1 LEKLFYATRFYA
13 TLGLAGGMTGIVV
26 RPVRGFEP
34 RVLEPRDAGGRD
46 MKLSGKVAVITGA
59 ARGIGRACAERFLN
73 DGVRVVISDIDGD
86 GLARTTAELA
96 RPGELRAIPADVTK
110 RADIDRLV
118 AAAATDFGRLD
129 IMVNN
134 AGVARNQDLLEIS
147 EKEFDDVIAVN
158 LKGAFF
164 GVQAAA
170 KQMIAQGGGGVII
183 NMSSVN
189 ALLAIP
195 SLATY
200 AISKGGMKQLTSVAA
215 VALAPHRIRVV
226 AVGPGTILTEMVAT
240 AIFSSDDARRSVLSR
255 TPAGRCGE
263 PSEVASVVAFLASD
277 DASYITGQTIYP
289 DGGRLILNYTVPVGE
304 E

>member
-1 LEKLFYATRFYA
+1 
-13 TLGLAGGMTGIVV
+13 MI
-26 RPVRGFEP
+26 
-34 RVLEPRDAGGRD
+34 
-46 MKLSGKVAVITGA
+46 LSGKVAAITGA
-59 ARGIGRACAERFLN
+59 ARGIGRACAERFLKE
-73 DGVRVVISDIDGD
+73 GGKVVISDVDD
-86 GLARTTAELA
+86 DALEKTVAELGHPDSLQAVHCHVA
-96 RPGELRAIPADVTK
+96 RRSDV
-110 RADIDRLV
+110 DRLV
-118 AAAATDFGRLD
+118 ATAVREFDRLD

-147 EKEFDDVIAVN
+147 EKDFDDVIAVN

-215 VALAPHRIRVV
+215 VALAPHDIRVV
-226 AVGPGTILTEMVAT
+226 AVGPGTILTDMVAS
-240 AIFSSDDARRSVLSR
+240 AIFNSEDARKSVLSR
-255 TPAGRCGE
+255 TPIGRGGE

-277 DASYITGQTIYP
+277 DASYITGQTVYP
-289 DGGRLILNYTVPVGE
+289 DGGRLVLNYTVPVKERG
-304 E
+304 

>member
-1 LEKLFYATRFYA
+1 
-13 TLGLAGGMTGIVV
+13 
-26 RPVRGFEP
+26 
-34 RVLEPRDAGGRD
+34 
-46 MKLSGKVAVITGA
+46 MKNSGKVVAITGA
-59 ARGIGRACAERFLN
+59 ARGIGKACAARFLS
-73 DGVRVVISDIDGD
+73 DGAKVVISDVDGAA
-86 GLARTTAELA
+86 LAETA
-96 RPGELRAIPADVTK
+96 GELGHADNLRTVEADVSK
-110 RADIDRLV
+110 CADVDGVV
-118 AAAATDFGRLD
+118 ATAVKQFGRLD
-129 IMVNN
+129 VMVNN
-134 AGVARNQDLLEIS
+134 AGVARNRDFLEIS
-147 EKEFDDVIAVN
+147 EAEFDDVMGIN

-170 KQMIAQGGGGVII
+170 RQMIAQGGGGVVV

-200 AISKGGMKQLTSVAA
+200 AMSKGAMKQLTSVAA
-215 VALAPHRIRVV
+215 VALAPHGIRVV
-226 AVGPGTILTEMVAT
+226 AVGPGTILTEMVAN

-289 DGGRLILNYTVPVGE
+289 DGGRLILNYTVPVTE
-304 E
+304 T

>member
-1 LEKLFYATRFYA
+1 
-13 TLGLAGGMTGIVV
+13 
-26 RPVRGFEP
+26 
-34 RVLEPRDAGGRD
+34 
-46 MKLSGKVAVITGA
+46 MKNSGKVVAITGA
-59 ARGIGRACAERFLN
+59 ARGIGKACAARFLS
-73 DGVRVVISDIDGD
+73 DGARVVISDVDAA
-86 GLARTTAELA
+86 GLVHAARELGHED
-96 RPGELRAIPADVTK
+96 RLRAVEADVSK
-110 RADIDRLV
+110 RADVDRIV
-118 AAAATDFGRLD
+118 ATAVKEFGRLD
-129 IMVNN
+129 VMVNN
-134 AGVARNQDLLEIS
+134 AGVARNRDFLDIS
-147 EKEFDDVIAVN
+147 EAEFDDVMGIN

-170 KQMIAQGGGGVII
+170 RQMIAQGGGGVVV

-200 AISKGGMKQLTSVAA
+200 AMSKGAMKQLTSVAA
-215 VALAPHRIRVV
+215 VALAPHGIRVV

-240 AIFSSDDARRSVLSR
+240 AIFSSEDARRSVLSR

-289 DGGRLILNYTVPVGE
+289 DGGRLILNYTVPVHE
-304 E
+304 KK